1 MTLLLLNIYYKPN
14 SEFIR
19 CVVVLTATGSI
30 SQPIN
35 LRLLIEQEEKS
46 QKTVIDFIVIMI
58 ISAIIYTVSTAIIYN
73 F

>member
-1 MTLLLLNIYYKPN
+1 MELPPCSLYSSVLSEITTDDLLEK
-14 SEFIR
+14 
-19 CVVVLTATGSI
+19 
-30 SQPIN
+30 QKK
-35 LRLLIEQEEKS
+35 IEQEEKS